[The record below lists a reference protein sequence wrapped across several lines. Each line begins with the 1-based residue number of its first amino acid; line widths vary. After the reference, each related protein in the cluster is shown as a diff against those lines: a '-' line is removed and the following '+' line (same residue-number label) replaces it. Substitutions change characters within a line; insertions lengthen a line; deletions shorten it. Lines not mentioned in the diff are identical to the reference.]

1 MLKRLLSDAASLVFG
16 HLETVFKVCGAWFLI
31 QFLISIL
38 ILTATAGVPAD
49 AETLPPAAGLLLMT
63 STLVALISSAS
74 ISVAWHRF
82 GLLGERVGNIY
93 LRFGKVEVQFI
104 WRMLLIGLFGFA
116 VSLPLVFVAF
126 MPSESAS
133 GLAIIAL
140 VLGFAL
146 VIMPFLMR
154 LNLMLPAT
162 AIERPIGFGEALA
175 DRQRAWLADVGGHR
189 GSVPA
194 LCSRN
199 DGASVGTYG
208 CLDRP
213 ACLVHPDQGDDLEC
227 VVLQIIVTVLGIS
240 VITAGYRMAMERQT
254 QAAQS

>member
-49 AETLPPAAGLLLMT
+49 AETLLPAAGLLLMT

-93 LRFGKVEVQFI
+93 LRFGKIEVQFI

-154 LNLMLPAT
+154 LNLVLPAT
-162 AIERPIGFGEALA
+162 AIERPIGFGEALRIGKGLGWRMLVA
-175 DRQRAWLADVGGHR
+175 IVVLSLPFVLVTMGLQWALTVVSIGL
-189 GSVPA
+189 PA
-194 LCSRN
+194 LFIQIKVMILN
-199 DGASVGTYG
+199 V
-208 CLDRP
+208 L
-213 ACLVHPDQGDDLEC
+213 
-227 VVLQIIVTVLGIS
+227 LQIIVTVLGIS

-254 QAAQS
+254 QAPQN

>member
-82 GLLGERVGNIY
+82 GLLGERGGNIY
-93 LRFGKVEVQFI
+93 LRFGRVEVQFI

-154 LNLMLPAT
+154 LNLVLPAT
-162 AIERPIGFGEALA
+162 AIERPIGFGEALRIGKGLGWRMLVA
-175 DRQRAWLADVGGHR
+175 VVVLSLPFVLVTMGLQWALTVVSIGL
-189 GSVPA
+189 PA
-194 LCSRN
+194 LFIQIKVMILN
-199 DGASVGTYG
+199 V
-208 CLDRP
+208 L
-213 ACLVHPDQGDDLEC
+213 
-227 VVLQIIVTVLGIS
+227 LQIIVTVLGIS

>member
-38 ILTATAGVPAD
+38 ILSATAGVPAD
-49 AETLPPAAGLLLMT
+49 AETLPPTVGLLLMT

-93 LRFGKVEVQFI
+93 LRFGKIEVQFI

-154 LNLMLPAT
+154 LNLVLPAT
-162 AIERPIGFGEALA
+162 AIERPIGFGEAL
-175 DRQRAWLADVGGHR
+175 RIGKGLGWRMLLAIVVLSLPFVLVTMGLQWALTAMSIGL
-189 GSVPA
+189 PA
-194 LCSRN
+194 LFIQIKVMILN
-199 DGASVGTYG
+199 V
-208 CLDRP
+208 L
-213 ACLVHPDQGDDLEC
+213 
-227 VVLQIIVTVLGIS
+227 LQIIVTVLGIS

>member
-49 AETLPPAAGLLLMT
+49 AEALPPAAGLLLMT

-93 LRFGKVEVQFI
+93 LRFGKIEVQFI

-126 MPSESAS
+126 LPSESAS

-154 LNLMLPAT
+154 LNLVLPAT
-162 AIERPIGFGEALA
+162 AIERPIGFGEALRIGKGLGWRMLVA
-175 DRQRAWLADVGGHR
+175 IVVLSLPFVLVTMGLQWALTVVSIGL
-189 GSVPA
+189 PA
-194 LCSRN
+194 LFIQIKVMILN
-199 DGASVGTYG
+199 V
-208 CLDRP
+208 L
-213 ACLVHPDQGDDLEC
+213 
-227 VVLQIIVTVLGIS
+227 LQIIVTVLGIS

>member
-93 LRFGKVEVQFI
+93 LRFGKIEVQFI

-154 LNLMLPAT
+154 LNLVLPAT
-162 AIERPIGFGEALA
+162 AIERPIGFGEALRIGKGLGWRMLVA
-175 DRQRAWLADVGGHR
+175 IVVLSLPFVLVTMGLQWALTVVSIGL
-189 GSVPA
+189 PA
-194 LCSRN
+194 LFIQIKVMILN
-199 DGASVGTYG
+199 V
-208 CLDRP
+208 L
-213 ACLVHPDQGDDLEC
+213 
-227 VVLQIIVTVLGIS
+227 LQIIVTVLGIS
-240 VITAGYRMAMERQT
+240 AITAGYRMAMERQT
-254 QAAQS
+254 QAPQN

>member
-16 HLETVFKVCGAWFLI
+16 HLETVFQVCGAWFLI

-93 LRFGKVEVQFI
+93 LRFGKIEVQFI

-154 LNLMLPAT
+154 LNLVLPAT
-162 AIERPIGFGEALA
+162 AIERPIGFGEALRIGKGLGWRMLVA
-175 DRQRAWLADVGGHR
+175 IVVLSLPFVLVTMGLQWALTVVSIGL
-189 GSVPA
+189 PA
-194 LCSRN
+194 LFIQIKVMILN
-199 DGASVGTYG
+199 V
-208 CLDRP
+208 L
-213 ACLVHPDQGDDLEC
+213 
-227 VVLQIIVTVLGIS
+227 LQIIVTVLGIS

-254 QAAQS
+254 QAPQN

>member
-31 QFLISIL
+31 QFVISIL
-38 ILTATAGVPAD
+38 ILTATTGVPAD

-93 LRFGKVEVQFI
+93 LRFGRIEIQFI

-154 LNLMLPAT
+154 LNLVLPAT
-162 AIERPIGFGEALA
+162 AIERPIGFGEAL
-175 DRQRAWLADVGGHR
+175 RIGKGLGWRMLLAIVVLSLPFVLVTMGLQWALTVVSIGL
-189 GSVPA
+189 PA
-194 LCSRN
+194 LFIQIKVMILN
-199 DGASVGTYG
+199 V
-208 CLDRP
+208 L
-213 ACLVHPDQGDDLEC
+213 
-227 VVLQIIVTVLGIS
+227 LQIIVTVLGIS

-254 QAAQS
+254 QSAQS

>member
-38 ILTATAGVPAD
+38 ILTATAGVPTD

-133 GLAIIAL
+133 GVAIIAL

-154 LNLMLPAT
+154 LNLVLPAT
-162 AIERPIGFGEALA
+162 AIERPIGFGEALRIGKGLGWRMLVA
-175 DRQRAWLADVGGHR
+175 VVVLSLPFVLVTMGLQWALTVVSIGL
-189 GSVPA
+189 PA
-194 LCSRN
+194 LFIQIKVMILN
-199 DGASVGTYG
+199 V
-208 CLDRP
+208 L
-213 ACLVHPDQGDDLEC
+213 
-227 VVLQIIVTVLGIS
+227 LQIIVTVLGIS

>member
-38 ILTATAGVPAD
+38 ILSATAGVPAD
-49 AETLPPAAGLLLMT
+49 AETLPPTVGLLLMT

-93 LRFGKVEVQFI
+93 LRFGKIEVQFI
-104 WRMLLIGLFGFA
+104 WRMLLIGLFGLA

-154 LNLMLPAT
+154 LNLVLPAT
-162 AIERPIGFGEALA
+162 AIERPIGFGEAL
-175 DRQRAWLADVGGHR
+175 RIGKGLGWRMLLAIVVLSLPFVLVTMGLQWALTAMSIGL
-189 GSVPA
+189 PA
-194 LCSRN
+194 LFIQIKVMILN
-199 DGASVGTYG
+199 V
-208 CLDRP
+208 L
-213 ACLVHPDQGDDLEC
+213 
-227 VVLQIIVTVLGIS
+227 LQIIVTVLGIS

>member
-38 ILTATAGVPAD
+38 ILSATAGVPAD
-49 AETLPPAAGLLLMT
+49 AETLPPTVGLLLMT

-93 LRFGKVEVQFI
+93 LRFGKIEVQFI

-146 VIMPFLMR
+146 VIMPFLIR
-154 LNLMLPAT
+154 LNLVLPAT
-162 AIERPIGFGEALA
+162 AIEQPIGFSEALGIGKGLGW
-175 DRQRAWLADVGGHR
+175 RMLLAIVVLSLPFVLVTMGLQWALTAMSIGL
-189 GSVPA
+189 PA
-194 LCSRN
+194 LFIQIKVMILN
-199 DGASVGTYG
+199 V
-208 CLDRP
+208 L
-213 ACLVHPDQGDDLEC
+213 
-227 VVLQIIVTVLGIS
+227 LQIIVTVLGIS